1 MKSPHLR
8 SSRPACHPAW
18 GFTLIE
24 LLVVIAIIAILA
36 GMLLPALSKA
46 KTKAGGAHCLS
57 GVGQLSLGMML
68 YLQDYEDVFPAGASQ
83 AASGAHPEDWIH
95 WQATVV
101 SPNTIGTPMRPI
113 EGSAIGVYIG
123 KLSPGAR
130 TNASPLRCASDKEW
144 DKRVNPFTATRVPY
158 QFSFSL
164 NAAMETGINI
174 PRTVITKRRI
184 TQVLKPSQKAMLI
197 EERGGPNEG
206 RGLYSPTADWIS
218 DGRWAGAADPWTI
231 RHNNR
236 AGTGFADG
244 HAEMLSY
251 TNVSNAQITNPN
263 L

>member
-1 MKSPHLR
+1 MKQRDPQTAAPA
-8 SSRPACHPAW
+8 SRGDHA
-18 GFTLIE
+18 FTLIE

-36 GMLLPALSKA
+36 GMLLPALGKAKSKA
-46 KTKAGGAHCLS
+46 AGAKCLS
-57 GVGQLSLGMML
+57 GMGQLSLGMTL
-68 YLQDYEDVFPAGASQ
+68 YLQDYDDVFPAGASQ
-83 AASGAHPEDWIH
+83 NANGAQPEDWIH

-101 SPNTIGTPMRPI
+101 PPNAIGSPLRPI
-113 EGSAIGVYIG
+113 EGSAIGNYIG

-144 DKRVNPFTATRVPY
+144 DKRVNPQVASRVPY

-164 NAAMETGINI
+164 NAGMETGINVA
-174 PRTVITKRRI
+174 RTTITKRRI
-184 TQVLKPSQKAMLI
+184 TQVNKPSQKAMLM

-206 RGLYSPTADWIS
+206 KDVFGPTVEWIS
-218 DGRWAGAADPWTI
+218 DGRWAGTGDPWTV

-244 HAEMLSY
+244 HSEMLSY
-251 TNVSNAQITNPN
+251 TNAANTQITDPA